1 MRNFTQ
7 VITESAANPFSFFT
21 GIFSWLAPGNESASE
36 AERKKIRKQ
45 MAEDRKRRNDEI
57 RKKKDDLRAQRLQIK
72 AAIRKNNKNVR
83 HANKLRELDRRLDSL
98 KAEADFI
105 GAFSSNSII
114 ISKDQEHALHR
125 RMEKISNGLGP
136 SDRADWDVAQSI
148 FISSIY
154 KEDEDGNVVLKK
166 DEELKAAIDEMK
178 KNDNLKDVLKRNGLV
193 DDDDNYIEDAEAFN
207 KFASDMGVAV
217 VDAKNAQKD
226 LDDAE
231 DELEMAE
238 KARDTYLEF
247 EKYKK
252 EKDELK
258 SSIGELNDQLIANPS
273 NIVNEILEDDDN
285 TKKLKSEEDVKKV
298 LDKYG
303 LKYEDLKSATD
314 GKDNMAKAV
323 EEFVNSKKT
332 DIDSHKEKIANELK
346 QKLDSVLGDDA
357 PDLEVVKD
365 GLDKDTVEKA
375 TSTIDEQIESET
387 EKQSINK
394 LGEEITNE
402 EKYNELKRELK
413 KKVSD
418 KQREL
423 EKQND
428 LQEEMNEFYKD
439 AQKNKEK
446 DKVLSN
452 EEVKKIHDDVKSE
465 IEDLN
470 PGEVIQDGK
479 VGYYDEE
486 GKFKE
491 KPKTFKDEEE
501 IKKYKE
507 ALKVSFLSDPDKVV
521 GSAVEVDVKVDGE
534 GNVTY
539 YKKGDDGEDEKIT
552 AEEYK
557 EHLKQNAI
565 HEKND
570 AYLKSGKDGIKKD
583 LSDAITAAKNGKAKK
598 EHLELL
604 AKTIKSGEDG
614 KLSESSIKLLKGAG
628 IKELGDGSD
637 KDTDDMKALLSNIRS
652 RIEDGDFG
660 QDYKFDDE
668 ETHDDDNTQKTDA
681 DEGDDEREVAIN
693 GKKMKIQNPA
703 KEWHRRKKKNGQG
716 TTKSYYDKKGNSLS
730 ADEYDKRMK
739 AYKEA
744 NKKNKSSNNTQTNDA
759 PKGQTAN
766 DKQSLQIS
774 LSDYLK
780 SRIYS

>member
-1 MRNFTQ
+1 MKNFTQ
-7 VITESAANPFSFFT
+7 VITESATNPFSFFT
-21 GIFSWLAPGNESASE
+21 GIFSWLSPGSPSE
-36 AERKKIRKQ
+36 TQKERDRIKKQ
-45 MAEDRKRRNDEI
+45 MAEDRKRRIDEI
-57 RKKKDDLRAQRLQIK
+57 KQKKDAIRAQRLQLK
-72 AAIRKNNKNVR
+72 AAIRKNNKNTR

-98 KAEADFI
+98 KAEAGFI
-105 GAFSSNSII
+105 DAFSSNSII

-136 SDRADWDVAQSI
+136 SDRDDWDVAQSI

-154 KEDEDGNVVLKK
+154 KKDEDGNVVLKK
-166 DEELKAAIDEMK
+166 GDELKVAIDEMK
-178 KNDNLKDVLKRNGLV
+178 TNVTLKDVLKKNGLV

-207 KFASDMGVAV
+207 KFAADMGVAV

-238 KARDTYLEF
+238 KARATFVEF

-258 SSIGELNDQLIANPS
+258 TSIGELNDQLKANPS
-273 NIVNEILEDDDN
+273 NIVNEILVEEDGA
-285 TKKLKSEEDVKKV
+285 KKLKSEEDVKKV

-303 LKYEDLKSATD
+303 LKYDDLISATE
-314 GKDNMAKAV
+314 GKDSISDAV
-323 EEFVNSKKT
+323 EDFVESKKT
-332 DIDSHKEKIANELK
+332 DIDSHKDKIANELE
-346 QKLDSVLGDDA
+346 QKLKSALGDDA
-357 PDLEVVKD
+357 PSLGAIKN
-365 GLDKDTVEKA
+365 GLDEKTVEKV
-375 TSTIDEQIESET
+375 TSTIDKQIERET

-402 EKYNELKRELK
+402 EKYNELKRELN

-418 KQREL
+418 KQKEL
-423 EKQND
+423 KKQND
-428 LQEEMNEFYKD
+428 LQEEMNQFYEE
-439 AQKNKEK
+439 AHKNKEK
-446 DKVLSN
+446 DKALSN

-486 GKFKE
+486 GNFKE

-501 IKKYKE
+501 IKEYKA
-507 ALKVSFLSDPDKVV
+507 ALKTSFLSNSDKVV
-521 GSAVEVDVKVDGE
+521 GSAVEVDVKVDDE

-604 AKTIKSGEDG
+604 AKTIKAGEDG

-668 ETHDDDNTQKTDA
+668 ETYDDDDTQKTDA
-681 DEGDDEREVAIN
+681 DEGDDEREVTIN

-703 KEWHRRKKKNGQG
+703 REWHRRKKMNGQG
-716 TTKSYYDKKGNSLS
+716 TTKSYYDKKGNVLS

-739 AYKEA
+739 AYREA